1 MCRVKTEWDRELS
14 PEVHHEGEWKDLTV
28 ARNGYHLLSLSK
40 IGSEERKSRVL
51 YAENMFEPME
61 EDVMV
66 NTAKGSAEDLTQSE
80 RRHLTIITSNKK
92 TVQDS
97 TWSGFSGVT
106 SMISRLKLRPKS
118 ICVEMINF
126 K

>member
-1 MCRVKTEWDRELS
+1 
-14 PEVHHEGEWKDLTV
+14 
-28 ARNGYHLLSLSK
+28 
-40 IGSEERKSRVL
+40 
-51 YAENMFEPME
+51 MFGPME

-66 NTAKGSAEDLTQSE
+66 NSVKGSAEDLTQSE

-106 SMISRLKLRPKS
+106 STISKLKPRSKF
-118 ICVEMINF
+118 ICVKMIT
-126 K
+126 